1 MKKITYLLIILVL
14 SSCQK
19 EDTGGIPAYI
29 KINNITVID
38 TTINSSTTDTST
50 YKNITDAWVYV
61 NDQIQGVYELPAK
74 FPVLKDG
81 DTKIKIY
88 AGIKNNGIASERISY
103 PFFAA
108 YTINTT
114 LTIDSTTTINPIVS
128 VRKNISGEFD
138 DFDNGYSFN
147 YDTCFQV
154 LSNGPY
160 GKYGSLSL
168 SDSDSILITEINYRD
183 FPLSFD
189 NVPQQGSPTYMELDY
204 KSNTSFLVGMDINFP
219 SSSIP
224 LKKGLLWIN
233 PKEDW
238 NKIYID
244 LTQTVSEAIGAESFS
259 VFIKMQRDSNLDENK
274 LDFDNIRI
282 IHYEK

>member
-1 MKKITYLLIILVL
+1 MKKISYLLILLVL

-19 EDTGGIPAYI
+19 EDIGGIPTYL
-29 KINNITVID
+29 KIDNITLD
-38 TTINSSTTDTST
+38 EGNTTS
-50 YKNITDAWVYV
+50 NITDAWVYI
-61 NDQIQGVYELPAK
+61 NGQLQGVYELPAK
-74 FPVLKDG
+74 FPVLEQGNTD
-81 DTKIKIY
+81 IKVY
-88 AGIKNNGIASERISY
+88 AGIKNNGIAAERDAY
-103 PFFAA
+103 PFYNP
-108 YTINTT
+108 YTINTE
-114 LTIDSTTTINPIVS
+114 LTINSTIVINPEIS
-128 VRKNISGEFD
+128 IKENISGQFD

-147 YDTCFQV
+147 SDICFQV
-154 LSNGPY
+154 LSDGPY

-168 SDSDSILITEINYRD
+168 SDSDSILITEINYQD

-204 KSNTSFLVGMDINFP
+204 KNNTSFLVGMYINFP
-219 SSSIP
+219 NSP
-224 LKKGLLWIN
+224 TLEKGLLWVN

-244 LTQTVSEAIGAESFS
+244 LTQTVSEAIGAETFS
-259 VFIKMQRDSNLDENK
+259 IFIKMQRDSNLDENK

>member
-1 MKKITYLLIILVL
+1 MEKLTYLLIILVL
-14 SSCQK
+14 ASCQK
-19 EDTGGIPAYI
+19 EDTDGIPTYL
-29 KINNITVID
+29 KIESIYLGDND
-38 TTINSSTTDTST
+38 STST
-50 YKNITDAWVYV
+50 ITDAWVYI
-61 NDQIQGVYELPAK
+61 NGQLQGVYELPAK
-74 FPVLKDG
+74 FPVLEEG
-81 DTKIKIY
+81 STNIKVY
-88 AGIKNNGIASERISY
+88 AGIKNNGIASDRVIY
-103 PFFAA
+103 PFYSAD
-108 YTINTT
+108 TINKV
-114 LTIDSTTTINPIVS
+114 LTINSTTEIHPTV
-128 VRKNISGEFD
+128 NIQENIDGQFD
-138 DFDNGYSFN
+138 DFDPSYSFN
-147 YDTCFQV
+147 PDTCFQV

-168 SDSDSILITEINYRD
+168 SDSDSILITEINYQD

-204 KSNTSFLVGMDINFP
+204 KSNTSFLVGMYINFP
-219 SSSIP
+219 NSP
-224 LKKGLLWIN
+224 TLEKGLLWIN

-244 LTQTVSEAIGAESFS
+244 LTQTVSEAIGAETFS